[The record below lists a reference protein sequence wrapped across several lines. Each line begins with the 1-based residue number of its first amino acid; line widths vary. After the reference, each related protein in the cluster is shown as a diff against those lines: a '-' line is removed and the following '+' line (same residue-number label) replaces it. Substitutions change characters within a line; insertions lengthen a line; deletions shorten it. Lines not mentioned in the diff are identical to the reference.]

1 MSTATIETSLS
12 FGSYD
17 WICTQAAL
25 VVCPLVGSSTSGG
38 YGISP
43 TCYARNVE
51 IGTTLIFQPAT
62 SFLHITALGM
72 VAVMI
77 LHIRAK
83 YTAVGRKEIVTFF
96 YLYFV
101 VELLSIFLDSGIIP
115 SSSNVYPWFAAIHLG
130 LICATFWS
138 LLWNGFVGFQLWE
151 DGTPLSLWSLRLSCL
166 GIFFVSGFI
175 AIATFKGLAS
185 FSRSKP
191 TALWIVEFIF
201 NLACLIIY
209 IVLQLILV
217 IRTLDD
223 RWPIGDI
230 LFGTAFFVIGQAL
243 LYGFSVTIC
252 DAVSHYI
259 DGLFFSTLCTLFAVM
274 MVYKYW
280 DSITKEDLE
289 FSVGSKQAVWE
300 VKESLLRGDND
311 EDVLASTP
319 GGYGAYGAQG
329 HQTFNTQGYP
339 PVPPLPQK
347 GGYGGQGNQYGQY

>member
-51 IGTTLIFQPAT
+51 IGSTLIFQPAT

-83 YTAVGRKEIVTFF
+83 YTA
-96 YLYFV
+96 
-101 VELLSIFLDSGIIP
+101 
-115 SSSNVYPWFAAIHLG
+115 WFAAIHLG

-166 GIFFVSGFI
+166 GVFLLSGFI

-201 NLACLIIY
+201 NLACLVIY

-311 EDVLASTP
+311 EDVLAHTP

-329 HQTFNTQGYP
+329 QSTFNTQGYP

-347 GGYGGQGNQYGQY
+347 SSYGGQGNQYGQY